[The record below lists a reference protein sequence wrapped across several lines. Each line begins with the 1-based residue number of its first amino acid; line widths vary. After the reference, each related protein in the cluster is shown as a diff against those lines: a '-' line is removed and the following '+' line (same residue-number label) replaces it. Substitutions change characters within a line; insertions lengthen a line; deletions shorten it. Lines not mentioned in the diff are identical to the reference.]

1 MFCEV
6 TLIRGVTLS
15 PACRKL
21 HSFSL
26 FFFFS
31 NRIYLKKTLVS

>member
-26 FFFFS
+26 FFFFKS
-31 NRIYLKKTLVS
+31 NLFKKTLVS